1 MGRGSGV
8 WCEVAKGREEGDS
21 QAAGHWTIR
30 EERFHLLEG
39 PEPEE
44 VGPEV
49 SAVLFPIMPNLS
61 PLRTH
66 THTHKVLA
74 VQSCPLFAIPW
85 TVAHQATLS
94 MGFSRQ

>member
-66 THTHKVLA
+66 THTHTHTHTK
-74 VQSCPLFAIPW
+74 C
-85 TVAHQATLS
+85 
-94 MGFSRQ
+94 